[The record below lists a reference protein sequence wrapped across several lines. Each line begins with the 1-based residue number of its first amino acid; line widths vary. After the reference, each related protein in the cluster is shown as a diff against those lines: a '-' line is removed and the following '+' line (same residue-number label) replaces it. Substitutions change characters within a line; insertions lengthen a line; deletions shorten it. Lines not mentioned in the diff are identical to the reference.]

1 MMKQYTEKVLW
12 AASIRNQFQIDGYQT
27 SPNPSCDL
35 IPIPPG
41 TPRKAEVQLLS
52 LLYKNNLLNQSLYNI
67 GRSPSPLCR
76 FCNQEEEIAEHI
88 LFNCSS
94 VDQELRSSAHSKY
107 RQSLKLKEN
116 EQEPIFYIGCLDAIR
131 NIDFVKSC
139 LMIVT
144 TLDIDVTVDL

>member
-12 AASIRNQFQIDGYQT
+12 VASIRNQFQIDGYQT

-52 LLYKNNLLNQSLYNI
+52 LLYKNNLMKQSLYNI

-76 FCNQEEEIAEHI
+76 FCQQDEEVAEHL
-88 LFNCSS
+88 LFNCSH
-94 VDQELRSSAHSKY
+94 VDQQLRSTAHKNY
-107 RQSLKLKEN
+107 RLALKLSEDAPA
-116 EQEPIFYIGCLDAIR
+116 PIFYIGCLNAIR

-139 LMIVT
+139 LEIVT
-144 TLDIDVTVDL
+144 ILDIDVLVDL